1 MPGLQ
6 PKQERLFALT
16 ICAYRKPGMD
26 EDAYHQYLTNNHAP
40 LLKGLMLRNKI
51 VEYTMVSGGFCL

>member
-26 EDAYHQYLTNNHAP
+26 EDAYHRYLSNNHAP
-40 LLKGLMLRNKI
+40 LLKDLMVRNMI
-51 VEYTMVSGGFCL
+51 VEYTMVSEGFSL